1 MFFSTSNFPH
11 GAQPRSS
18 EYDKVS
24 PDQLNLLLNKTK
36 ISSDEFIPSEKTYN
50 QSDVKELE
58 DYCTRMNILG
68 VNFGNRDPREVLRML
83 KGRLEPHKQL
93 NENKKQLLQG

>member
-1 MFFSTSNFPH
+1 MFFSSRNFPL
-11 GAQPRSS
+11 GAQPRSG

-24 PDQLNLLLNKTK
+24 PDQLNSLLNKTK
-36 ISSDEFIPSEKTYN
+36 TLTDEFMPGEKTYN

-58 DYCTRMNILG
+58 DYCTHMNILG